1 MNRSPG
7 RSPRGCIGTL
17 CGRAGR
23 LADGPIHQLLLGR
36 DPSDGGRLASQP
48 TISRFEHAAAPHL
61 RQILLPRLRWT
72 YDRMTMRVTIPP
84 RSSDTSAEA
93 DHVQIELIRAAPVSR
108 RLGMAWSLSATVIG
122 AARRALARAQP
133 LASAEERDLRFV
145 EIQYGSNLAEALRAD
160 LARRR
165 AHDPERG

>member
-1 MNRSPG
+1 MFP
-7 RSPRGCIGTL
+7 T
-17 CGRAGR
+17 R
-23 LADGPIHQLLLGR
+23 L
-36 DPSDGGRLASQP
+36 
-48 TISRFEHAAAPHL
+48 SR
-61 RQILLPRLRWT
+61 RLRWT
-72 YDRMTMRVTIPP
+72 YDRVTMRVTIPP

-93 DHVQIELIRAAPVSR
+93 EHVQIELIRAAPVSR

-165 AHDPERG
+165 AHESERG